1 MRSKLLLIASA
12 IVCVFT
18 LNTMHASTC
27 QPVSANY
34 LTSGLGDMTTD
45 GVWTWDSYNYAKA
58 RHQGGGE
65 DNLFTPALD
74 LSGTDG
80 VTIAFSHTHRYA
92 NEPSADYTLW
102 VTDDYKGSYAASTW
116 KQLTISPYAT
126 NNDWN
131 FVNVSIDV
139 PVSYVGAKTVFCF
152 KYTSTAEKNGTWEV
166 KNLRITGTCEG
177 VSAPPVALPNI
188 GDGRLK
194 VCAQNLLNYYYN
206 YNTGRGNYTPAEF
219 ADKTRKIT
227 DAILWTDADVYGF
240 CELEAQDIILKQLV
254 DSLNK
259 VTKSTQYSYVADEI
273 NEAWNETYDNNLK
286 SGFIYRNTK
295 VKTIGSSV
303 PAYSANY
310 YRNTMRV
317 QTFEELSSGER
328 FTLSMN
334 HFKSKAG
341 NAEDQ
346 GNSTRVTNATR
357 LIENLPSNALDKD
370 ILIVGDLN
378 CEVGEDPLDIIEA
391 AGYTEQLLKYDASA
405 YSHCYNGGE
414 LIDHVY
420 ANASMAAQIT
430 GAGVFHISTS
440 CGADASANYGHR
452 YSDHDPYL
460 VGINLVSSSSGEC
473 EEVEDSYLPTGGS
486 SLGDMKAVSVSGQYY
501 WRYQSSYGATCADMG
516 GEDWLLTPAYD
527 LSKAGAVTLEFDHTI
542 GYAHDMPTEQ
552 TLWVTSN
559 FSDVAGSSWTQLTI
573 PTYPSGKNWTFVN
586 TKVNVPLSIVGKN
599 TVFGFKYAVP
609 AIEADKSPTWEIK
622 NLQVKVTCDDV
633 HSALENNPC
642 RSVGMKM
649 IRDGQLII
657 ILPDGTRYNAIG
669 VRMQ

>member
-1 MRSKLLLIASA
+1 MNNRLLLIAGALLCSFA
-12 IVCVFT
+12 
-18 LNTMHASTC
+18 LNTLHASTC
-27 QPVSANY
+27 QSVSASY
-34 LTSGLGDMTTD
+34 LVSSLGDMTTD

-65 DNLFTPALD
+65 DHLFTPVLD
-74 LSGTDG
+74 LSGSDG
-80 VTIAFSHTHRYA
+80 VTIAFSHVHRYA
-92 NEPSADYTLW
+92 ANPSSDYTLW
-102 VTDDYKGSYAASTW
+102 VTADYKGSYAASTW

-126 NNDWN
+126 NSDWK
-131 FVNVSIDV
+131 FVDVSIDV
-139 PVSYVGAKTVFCF
+139 PTSYVGAKTVFCF
-152 KYTSTAEKNGTWEV
+152 KYTSTADVNGTWEV
-166 KNLRITGTCEG
+166 KNLTITSTCEG
-177 VSAPPVALPNI
+177 VSASPVAVPNV
-188 GDGRLK
+188 GEGRLK

-206 YNTGRGNYTPAEF
+206 YNTGRGKYTEAER
-219 ADKTRKIT
+219 AEKTRKIM
-227 DAILWTDADVYGF
+227 DAMLWVDADVYGF
-240 CELEAQDIILKQLV
+240 CELEAQDIILRQLK

-259 VTKSTQYSYVADEI
+259 RVKSNIYSYVADEI
-273 NEAWNETYDNNLK
+273 NVEWDSYDNNLK
-286 SGFIYRNTK
+286 SGFIYRNDK

-303 PAYSANY
+303 PAYTANY

-341 NAEDQ
+341 DAEDQ

-370 ILIVGDLN
+370 ILIMGDLN
-378 CEVGEDPLDIIEA
+378 CEVGEDPLNVIEN

-460 VGINLVSSSSGEC
+460 VGINLVSSQSGEC
-473 EEVEDSYLPTGGS
+473 EEVQDSYLPTGGS
-486 SLGDMKAVSVSGQYY
+486 GLGDMRAVSVSGQYY
-501 WRYQSSYGATCADMG
+501 WRYQSSYGATCADLG
-516 GEDWLLTPAYD
+516 GEDWLLTPTYD
-527 LSKAGAVTLEFDHTI
+527 LSQAGSVTLEFDHTI
-542 GYAHDMPTEQ
+542 GYAIDMPNQQ

-559 FSDVAGSSWTQLTI
+559 FSDVASSEWTQLTI

-586 TKVNVPLSIVGKN
+586 TKVNVPLSVVGKN

-609 AIEADKSPTWEIK
+609 AAEVDKSPTWEIK
-622 NLQVKVTCDDV
+622 NLQIKVSCDNT
-633 HSALENNPC
+633 HSAVEDNVITPSARKVL
-642 RSVGMKM
+642 
-649 IRDGQLII
+649 DGGRIYIL
-657 ILPDGTRYNAIG
+657 LPDGTRYNLMG
-669 VRMQ
+669 VKM

>member
-34 LTSGLGDMTTD
+34 LTSGLDDMTTD

-65 DNLFTPALD
+65 GNLFTPALD

-166 KNLRITGTCEG
+166 KNLRITSTCEG

-259 VTKSTQYSYVADEI
+259 ITKSTQYSYVADEI

-357 LIENLPSNALDKD
+357 LIENLSSNALDKD

-420 ANASMAAQIT
+420 ANASMEAQIT
-430 GAGVFHISTS
+430 GAGVFHISTG

-460 VGINLVSSSSGEC
+460 VGINLVASQSSGC
-473 EEVEDSYLPTGGS
+473 EEIQASYLPTGGS
-486 SLGDMKAVSVSGQYY
+486 GLGEMKAVSVSGQYY
-501 WRYQSSYGATCADMG
+501 WRYQSSYGATCQDKG
-516 GEDWLLTPAYD
+516 GEDWLLTPTYD
-527 LSKAGAVTLEFDHTI
+527 LRKAASVSLSFEHTI
-542 GYAHDMPTEQ
+542 GYANNMSEQQ
-552 TLWVTSN
+552 TLWVTDN
-559 FSDVAGSSWTQLTI
+559 FSSVEDSEWTQLTI
-573 PTYPSGKNWTFVN
+573 PTYPTGKDWNFV
-586 TKVNVPLSIVGKN
+586 KASVDVPLSAVGKN
-599 TVFGFKYAVP
+599 TVFGFKYNVP
-609 AIEADKSPTWEIK
+609 ADAANNSTWEIK

-642 RSVGMKM
+642 RSTGMKM